1 MVRNMDM
8 KWTQRL
14 SLGARGPYAVSS
26 KSASQIGQ
34 SIRSSARAFNMVLSE
49 DDRQEG
55 LAWRQRAP
63 RSLAAAWDK
72 ALQPSSRLLES
83 VRGDLQSFQSTQGL
97 MTAMLTLQ
105 PGDPSNHNRL
115 YYLDVHDK
123 LSVCGAHR
131 PDLVGVWGAL
141 LATSTGAIVDIKS
154 QQVEYLS
161 NENIHQV

>member
-14 SLGARGPYAVSS
+14 SSGARGPYAVSS

-72 ALQPSSRLLES
+72 ALLES
-83 VRGDLQSFQSTQGL
+83 VRGDPQSFQSTQGL

-131 PDLVGVWGAL
+131 PDLVGIWGAL
-141 LATSTGAIVDIKS
+141 LATSTGVIVDIKS